1 MEKITVKPVRESR
14 EKKCFV
20 NLPWSIYKNDPN
32 WVPPLK
38 MAVKDQLNPKHP
50 FYETAD
56 TQMFLAWQDKQ
67 VVGRLMAI
75 NPKAYNQFHDTKVG
89 FFGFYEAIKSVEVSK
104 ELFKA
109 AEKWCQDQG
118 LNSIMGPFNLSSN
131 YEAGLLVKGFD
142 DPPQIM
148 MTYNPQ
154 YYMKHLEENGYTKAK
169 DLLAYEVDYPVT
181 MPDVIV
187 KIAERAEKKN
197 RITYRYLNKAD
208 FKGEVDRM
216 LEIYNDAWEKNWGFV
231 PMTEKEFRHTAK
243 DLKTIVDERLVVFA
257 EVDGEPAGFIVGLAD
272 LNQVFKTIPSGSLL
286 PTGLFKLLT
295 FKKRVSRMRVPTMG
309 VKKKF
314 RKIGLET
321 LLYRKC
327 QLNAEETGLYKSC
340 EASWILEDNIEMN
353 KPLIRMGFDAYKT
366 YRIYEKNLS

>member
-1 MEKITVKPVRESR
+1 MEKISIHPVRNSM
-14 EKKCFV
+14 EKKSFV
-20 NLPWSIYKNDPN
+20 NLPWNIYKNDPH

-38 MAVKDQLNPKHP
+38 MAIKDQLNPKHP
-50 FYETAD
+50 FYETAQ
-56 TQMFLAWQDKQ
+56 TELFLAKQDKDI
-67 VVGRLMAI
+67 VGRMMAI
-75 NPKAYNQFHDTKVG
+75 NPIAYNKFHGTNVG
-89 FFGFYEAIKSVEVSK
+89 FFGFYEAIASVSVSK

-109 AEKWCQDQG
+109 AENWLKEQG
-118 LNSIMGPFNLSSN
+118 LEQIMGPFNLSSN
-131 YEAGLLVKGFD
+131 YEAGLLVDGFD
-142 DPPQIM
+142 DPPQVM
-148 MTYNPQ
+148 MTYNPR
-154 YYMKHLEENGYTKAK
+154 YYMKHLEENGYTKEK

-181 MPDVIV
+181 MPEVIV

-197 RITYRYLNKAD
+197 RITYRYLNKSD
-208 FKGEVDRM
+208 FEGEVDRM

-257 EVDGEPAGFIVGLAD
+257 EVDGEAAGFIVGLAD
-272 LNQVFKTIPSGSLL
+272 LNQVFKKIPNGSLF
-286 PTGLFKLLT
+286 PTGLYKLLT

-327 QLNAEETGLYKSC
+327 QLNAEETGIYKTC

-353 KPLIRMGFDAYKT
+353 KPLIRMGFNPYKT
-366 YRIYEKNLS
+366 YRIYSKSLV

>member
-75 NPKAYNQFHDTKVG
+75 NPKAYNQFHDTNVG

>member
-1 MEKITVKPVRESR
+1 
-14 EKKCFV
+14 
-20 NLPWSIYKNDPN
+20 
-32 WVPPLK
+32 
-38 MAVKDQLNPKHP
+38 
-50 FYETAD
+50 
-56 TQMFLAWQDKQ
+56 
-67 VVGRLMAI
+67 
-75 NPKAYNQFHDTKVG
+75 
-89 FFGFYEAIKSVEVSK
+89 
-104 ELFKA
+104 
-109 AEKWCQDQG
+109 
-118 LNSIMGPFNLSSN
+118 
-131 YEAGLLVKGFD
+131 
-142 DPPQIM
+142 
-148 MTYNPQ
+148 
-154 YYMKHLEENGYTKAK
+154 MKHLEENGYTKAK

>member
-75 NPKAYNQFHDTKVG
+75 NPKAYNQFHDTNVG

-197 RITYRYLNKAD
+197 RITYRYLNKTD